1 MFYPAK
7 MNTSNHRTKIM
18 SGAGI
23 ARRRRTSA
31 TAFRLRDLASVPNPE
46 DLTPPWI
53 VQEARGIHD
62 TRRPQGRRPQED
74 GWTVQQV
81 WWDQPR
87 DLQDDDDIGVG
98 ARQQAAAVLDAEVDA
113 ERLLVPAKSLGTLA
127 SRLWQ
132 SVVSTQSG

>member
-1 MFYPAK
+1 MNRSVEMPTRCDPDRGPSGTVAVVLPGSGYCPAHP
-7 MNTSNHRTKIM
+7 S
-18 SGAGI
+18 
-23 ARRRRTSA
+23 
-31 TAFRLRDLASVPNPE
+31 LEL
-46 DLTPPWI
+46 
-53 VQEARGIHD
+53 
-62 TRRPQGRRPQED
+62 GRQSLLQH

-98 ARQQAAAVLDAEVDA
+98 ARQQATAVLDAEVDA